1 MKKKHIRIAVDI
13 VMTVLLLMLM
23 AYSLIGEELHEI
35 IGTAIFV
42 LYIAHHILNR
52 GWYKA
57 VFKGKYSLQR
67 IIRTVIDIMLVIT
80 MIAQPVSGILLSKHL
95 YTFIKINGV
104 SATARE
110 VHMLFAYWGFV
121 LLCVHIGTHISSPVK
136 KLWKKS
142 KSTGIALTICSVGI
156 SAFGVIAFI
165 NRQLADYM
173 FRKMLFVFFDTSE
186 PIVFFFLD
194 YAAIMVLFA
203 SVGCVMMLCVST
215 ISGRKNDHRKQNNAN
230 YNKSVRTLLL
240 SCTAPLFRIL
250 GKKMPCRNRA
260 E

>member
-1 MKKKHIRIAVDI
+1 MKKKHIRLAVDI
-13 VMTVLLLMLM
+13 IMTVLLLMLM

-35 IGTAIFV
+35 VGTVIFV
-42 LYIAHHILNR
+42 LYITHHIINH
-52 GWYKA
+52 GFYKA
-57 VFKGKYSLQR
+57 FFKGRYSLQR
-67 IIRTVIDIMLVIT
+67 IIRTVLDILLFIT

-104 SATARE
+104 SVTARD

-121 LLCVHIGTHISSPVK
+121 LLCVHAGTHLAAPVK
-136 KLWKKS
+136 KIWKKS
-142 KSTGIALTICSVGI
+142 KAAGIALTLCSVGI
-156 SAFGVIAFI
+156 SAYGVIAFI

-203 SVGCVMMLCVST
+203 SVGCVIMLCVSE
-215 ISGRKNDHRKQNNAN
+215 ISGRNNDRIKL
-230 YNKSVRTLLL
+230 NK
-240 SCTAPLFRIL
+240 AD
-250 GKKMPCRNRA
+250 
-260 E
+260 

>member
-1 MKKKHIRIAVDI
+1 MKKKHIRLAVDI
-13 VMTVLLLMLM
+13 IMTVLLLMLM

-35 IGTAIFV
+35 VGTVIFV
-42 LYIAHHILNR
+42 LYITHHIINH
-52 GWYKA
+52 GFYKA
-57 VFKGKYSLQR
+57 FFKGRYSLQL
-67 IIRTVIDIMLVIT
+67 IIRTVLDILLFIT

-104 SATARE
+104 SVTARD

-121 LLCVHIGTHISSPVK
+121 LLCVHAGTHLAAPVK
-136 KLWKKS
+136 KIWKKS
-142 KSTGIALTICSVGI
+142 KAAGIALTLCSVGI
-156 SAFGVIAFI
+156 SAYGVIAFI

-203 SVGCVMMLCVST
+203 SVGCVIMLCVSE
-215 ISGRKNDHRKQNNAN
+215 ISGRNNDRIKL
-230 YNKSVRTLLL
+230 NK
-240 SCTAPLFRIL
+240 AD
-250 GKKMPCRNRA
+250 
-260 E
+260 

>member
-1 MKKKHIRIAVDI
+1 MGGRPVKKYIRISIDI

-35 IGTAIFV
+35 IGTAIFI
-42 LYIAHHILNR
+42 LYIAHHIINH
-52 GWYKA
+52 GFYKA
-57 VFKGKYSLQR
+57 FFKGKYSLQR
-67 IIRTVIDIMLVIT
+67 IIRTVLDILLFIT

-104 SATARE
+104 SVTARD

-121 LLCVHIGTHISSPVK
+121 LLCVHIGMHLASPVK
-136 KLWKKS
+136 KIWKKS
-142 KSTGIALTICSVGI
+142 KAAGIALTICSVGI
-156 SAFGVIAFI
+156 SAYGVIAFI

-203 SVGCVMMLCVST
+203 SVGCSIMLCVLA
-215 ISGRKNDHRKQNNAN
+215 ISGRKNDRRKLNT
-230 YNKSVRTLLL
+230 VD
-240 SCTAPLFRIL
+240 
-250 GKKMPCRNRA
+250 
-260 E
+260 